1 MYFNE
6 IDIQGIL
13 PIISRSK
20 FSERGENVI
29 TSEKPQEI
37 CATKLI

>member
-6 IDIQGIL
+6 IEIQCIL

-20 FSERGENVI
+20 FSQRGENVI
-29 TSEKPQEI
+29 TSEKPPEI
-37 CATKLI
+37 CVTKLI